1 MKVANILSDTNLSVS
16 DYFNVVDSM
25 DKIHGSMKYRKV

>member
-25 DKIHGSMKYRKV
+25 DKLFMESY

>member
-25 DKIHGSMKYRKV
+25 DYSWNPTEL